1 MFCST
6 RSFKDLAATL
16 ADAGIR
22 PHDVWEALT
31 TAAEACDFPTSTS
44 TPDSAEHVAAFF
56 YGHDTGRSSRHLQ
69 ERLGGFLKD
78 LSQVS
83 EGQKLGRRPLQTLAR
98 LMVSASK
105 IPYPQWPFMLAASR
119 MEIAEAWPTT
129 NSRQRS
135 RLRRYLLQVRGC
147 TIILI
152 ALSIG
157 GFTSMM
163 VDGTL
168 VNTHLRAARCVNTD
182 FQRENPADCN
192 GMVVSFPTVV
202 LISTILCF
210 ATLASLLWI
219 AIHLVDTNTC
229 RAMHD
234 LSTMLV
240 IFAVRKKTKVG
251 QMLEQRLCLLQLGMV
266 TLKLSDFWL
275 PPVPTK
281 TNAPKME

>member
-1 MFCST
+1 
-6 RSFKDLAATL
+6 
-16 ADAGIR
+16 
-22 PHDVWEALT
+22 
-31 TAAEACDFPTSTS
+31 
-44 TPDSAEHVAAFF
+44 
-56 YGHDTGRSSRHLQ
+56 
-69 ERLGGFLKD
+69 
-78 LSQVS
+78 
-83 EGQKLGRRPLQTLAR
+83 
-98 LMVSASK
+98 
-105 IPYPQWPFMLAASR
+105 

-240 IFAVRKKTKVG
+240 IFAVIKVTFIG
-251 QMLEQRLCLLQLGMV
+251 LHALFLGMTWNSELADTRTLGFALITIDLTQILVTGWIWIQILQMQRLCQEQDFSYNKLRLQRLPEMCFQDLRRTESVCQENCIICLTDYDDSSQVSRLACGHV
-266 TLKLSDFWL
+266 FHANCIKVWLSGKKCASCPYRCHGSPLDFARCN
-275 PPVPTK
+275 PREFQ
-281 TNAPKME
+281 A